1 MVEKA
6 SMPMM
11 SMAYCMKLLRAPAAE
26 QKSWGEWGEWGEP
39 ARLPM
44 IVGVSSRMVG
54 DVVVVVIDRMGEL
67 LVSPGTAA
75 GPYSGEMNLV
85 LRPWGP
91 GVPKS

>member
-6 SMPMM
+6 SMAMM

-26 QKSWGEWGEWGEP
+26 QKAWGDWGERGEP

-54 DVVVVVIDRMGEL
+54 DVVIDRMGEL

-75 GPYSGEMNLV
+75 GPYSGETNLV